1 MAAKKK
7 TAAKRSSSKK
17 ASSGKK
23 KSGSNAAKKR
33 ASKST
38 NSKIPN
44 PHWKAID
51 KELQRLYPDADC
63 ALVHDDPFQLLIATI
78 LSAQCTDVRV
88 NMVTPELFEE
98 YPDPQ
103 AFAQASQEEIEEAIR
118 STGFFRNKAKNIRA
132 ASKSLVEEYD
142 GEIPND
148 MKKLNALAGVGRKTA
163 NVVLGN
169 AFDNPGGVVVDTH
182 VKRISNKL
190 GLTKESNPEKIERDL
205 NALLPKSRWVKFAHQ
220 MIHHG
225 RTICKAPTPK
235 CDECTLY
242 KWCYTRA

>member
-1 MAAKKK
+1 MPTKKK
-7 TAAKRSSSKK
+7 TSSQRSPKSFGSKV
-17 ASSGKK
+17 
-23 KSGSNAAKKR
+23 
-33 ASKST
+33 
-38 NSKIPN
+38 PN

-51 KELQRLYPDADC
+51 KELQRLYPAADC

-88 NMVTPELFEE
+88 NLVCEDLFRK

-103 AFAQASQEEIEEAIR
+103 AFAEATQEEIEDAIR

-132 ASKSLVEEYD
+132 ACKSLVEDYD
-142 GEIPND
+142 GVIPND
-148 MKKLNALAGVGRKTA
+148 MEQLHALAGVGRKTA

-169 AFDNPGGVVVDTH
+169 AFDNPDGVVVDTH

-190 GLTKESNPEKIERDL
+190 GLTTQSNPEKIERDL
-205 NALLPKSRWVKFAHQ
+205 NALLPRSRWVKFSHEV
-220 MIHHG
+220 ILHG
-225 RTICKAPTPK
+225 RQVCKARSPK

-242 KWCYTRA
+242 KWCPTRA